1 MREGADHNVYNQ
13 ADLVAVGPAQS
24 RVENEAD
31 YLLVSLLL
39 PADQHQLTA

>member
-1 MREGADHNVYNQ
+1 MGEGADHNVYNQ

-24 RVENEAD
+24 RVKNDAD

-39 PADQHQLTA
+39 PAYQHQLSA